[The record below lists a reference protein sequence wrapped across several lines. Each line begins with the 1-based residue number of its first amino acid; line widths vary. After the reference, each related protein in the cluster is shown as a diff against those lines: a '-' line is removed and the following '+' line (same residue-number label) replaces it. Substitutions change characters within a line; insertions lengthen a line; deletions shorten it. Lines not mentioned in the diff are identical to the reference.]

1 MSIPPLR
8 QALAQHLGQVL
19 TPEVAVAIELAAA
32 SLEDRA
38 FEPASFGV
46 LEHGAYRIGVER
58 FTDVIGEL
66 HALHVEHWLETE
78 VWRHRLPLNPDY
90 IAMAAM
96 ERAGRCIQFTVRH
109 QGVLVG
115 NLRVFIHTSLHT
127 QTRFASEDCLFI
139 RKEHRGGFLAMGL
152 IRFAERSLIAIG
164 VDEIRVNSKVVN
176 NADVLMRR
184 MRYQPVALQFVKVL
198 EVEP

>member
-1 MSIPPLR
+1 M
-8 QALAQHLGQVL
+8 H
-19 TPEVAVAIELAAA
+19 
-32 SLEDRA
+32 
-38 FEPASFGV
+38 
-46 LEHGAYRIGVER
+46 
-58 FTDVIGEL
+58 EL
-66 HALHVEHWLETE
+66 HELHWSETE
-78 VWRHRLPLNPDY
+78 AWRHRLSLNPDY

-109 QGVLVG
+109 KGLLVG

-139 RKEHRGGFLAMGL
+139 REEHRGGFLAMGL
-152 IRFAERSLIAIG
+152 IRFAERSLISIG

-198 EVEP
+198 DGDRE